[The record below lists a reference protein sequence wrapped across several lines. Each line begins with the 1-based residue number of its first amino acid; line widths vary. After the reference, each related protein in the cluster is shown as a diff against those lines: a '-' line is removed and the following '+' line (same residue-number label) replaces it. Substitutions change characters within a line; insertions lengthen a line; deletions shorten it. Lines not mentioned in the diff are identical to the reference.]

1 MLLSVP
7 PGPLVIRPVEL
18 MWVTLPITGSD
29 VYLVVP
35 AGVSVAIDVVGTC
48 DVVGDVL
55 LPLGNEEVSPGET
68 DGVAIF
74 DTVEGVWLTLEGDK
88 VFGV

>member
-1 MLLSVP
+1 
-7 PGPLVIRPVEL
+7 

-55 LPLGNEEVSPGET
+55 LPLGTKEVSPGEA
-68 DGVAIF
+68 DGMAIS
-74 DTVEGVWLTLEGDK
+74 DTVEGVWLTLEGDE
-88 VFGV
+88 VLGV